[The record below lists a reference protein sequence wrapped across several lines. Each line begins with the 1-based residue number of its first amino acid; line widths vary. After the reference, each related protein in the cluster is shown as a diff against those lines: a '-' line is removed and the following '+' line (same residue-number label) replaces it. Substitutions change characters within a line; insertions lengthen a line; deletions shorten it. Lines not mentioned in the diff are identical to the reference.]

1 MNDPGGPPLP
11 EALLAPLLDTAA
23 DRLRDLAPA
32 DVPLSLR
39 PLVGFDRR
47 GLSRGAARQQL
58 LRALEGEEGFRKEMF
73 DRFLERP
80 EVNDALERWSSAD
93 AVALADD
100 AADRADLPFLAS
112 VLYAARPDGWIFGL
126 GAVVATYERRRTEQ
140 AVDDDVKAL
149 QTRVAN
155 LDEARRRAES
165 ARDEAA
171 ASVQRVERELRDERR
186 SRRAREE
193 EAQRH
198 ADVAAR
204 RAEALERE
212 LAEAREKAD
221 AIETRLRREVERVRG
236 IESELRTARA
246 DTARAERELADALEA
261 DPGRAASLSATELQA
276 LADAAELARRVADGL
291 GVLAGRTSAARET
304 PSPGTKP
311 AGASASTATAAP
323 AAAPRPAAGKPGRER
338 SRRPR
343 VPGGL
348 VADTPEGV
356 GALLRTPGVVM
367 VVDGYNVSMRG
378 WPDAPPSLQRDR
390 LVAGLT
396 ELQLRTRCGVVC
408 VFDGADVGPVPSSR
422 RSGVRVVFSKPGEDA
437 DPVVVRE
444 VASRSGHG
452 PVLAVSSDGWVR
464 EHAEASGALVVGA
477 NALLGALRG

>member
-1 MNDPGGPPLP
+1 
-11 EALLAPLLDTAA
+11 
-23 DRLRDLAPA
+23 
-32 DVPLSLR
+32 
-39 PLVGFDRR
+39 
-47 GLSRGAARQQL
+47 
-58 LRALEGEEGFRKEMF
+58 MF

-80 EVNDALERWSSAD
+80 EVNDAVERWSTLE
-93 AVALADD
+93 AVALVDD
-100 AADRADLPFLAS
+100 AADRADLPLLAS
-112 VLYAARPDGWIFGL
+112 VLYAARPDGWTFGL
-126 GAVVATYERRRTEQ
+126 GVAVATYERRRTEQ

-149 QTRVAN
+149 QTRVAS
-155 LDEARRRAES
+155 LDEARRRAEG
-165 ARDEAA
+165 ARDEAI

-204 RAEALERE
+204 RAESLERE
-212 LAEAREKAD
+212 LAEGREKAD

-236 IESELRTARA
+236 IETELRTARA

-261 DPGRAASLSATELQA
+261 EPGRAASLSATELQA

-291 GVLAGRTSAARET
+291 GVLAGRTSAALD
-304 PSPGTKP
+304 PQSSGAKP
-311 AGASASTATAAP
+311 TTASTPAP
-323 AAAPRPAAGKPGRER
+323 VERSAPGKPGRER
-338 SRRPR
+338 NRRPR

-356 GALLRTPGVVM
+356 GALLRTPGVVL

-378 WPDAPPSLQRDR
+378 WPDAPPSLQRER

>member
-1 MNDPGGPPLP
+1 MTGIGGPPLP

-23 DRLRDLAPA
+23 DRLRDLEPA
-32 DVPLSLR
+32 EVPLSLR

-58 LRALEGEEGFRKEMF
+58 LRALETEEGFRKEMF

-80 EVNDALERWSSAD
+80 EVNDALETWSTAD
-93 AVALADD
+93 AVALVDA
-100 AADRADLPFLAS
+100 AADRADLPLLTSA
-112 VLYAARPDGWIFGL
+112 LYAARPDGWLFGL
-126 GAVVATYERRRTEQ
+126 GVAVAMFERRRSDQ

-149 QTRVAN
+149 QSRVST
-155 LDEARRRAES
+155 LDEAKRRAET
-165 ARDEAA
+165 AREEAI
-171 ASVQRVERELRDERR
+171 ASVQRVERELREERR

-204 RAEALERE
+204 RAETLERD
-212 LAEAREKAD
+212 LAEARREAD

-236 IESELRTARA
+236 IESELRAARA
-246 DTARAERELADALEA
+246 DTARAERELADALDA
-261 DPGRAASLSATELQA
+261 DPVRAASLTATELQA

-291 GVLAGRTSAARET
+291 GVLAGRTSVARDLPTTVPGGGAAAGSGSSST
-304 PSPGTKP
+304 P
-311 AGASASTATAAP
+311 AAP
-323 AAAPRPAAGKPGRER
+323 APQAKTGRDR
-338 SRRPR
+338 GRRPR

-348 VADTPEGV
+348 IADSPEGV
-356 GALLRTPGVVM
+356 DALLRTPGVVL

-378 WPDAPPSLQRDR
+378 WPDTPPSHQRDR

-422 RSGVRVVFSKPGEDA
+422 RSGVRVVFSAPGEDA

-444 VASRSGHG
+444 VASRAGHG

-477 NALLGALRG
+477 NALLGVLRG

>member
-1 MNDPGGPPLP
+1 
-11 EALLAPLLDTAA
+11 LLDTAA

-58 LRALEGEEGFRKEMF
+58 LRALETEEGFRKEMF

-80 EVNDALERWSSAD
+80 EVNDALERWSTAD
-93 AVALADD
+93 AVSLADD

-149 QTRVAN
+149 QTRVAT

-165 ARDEAA
+165 ARDEAV

-204 RAEALERE
+204 RAETLERE
-212 LAEAREKAD
+212 LTQAREEAD

-236 IESELRTARA
+236 MESELRTARA
-246 DTARAERELADALEA
+246 DTARAERELAEALEA
-261 DPGRAASLSATELQA
+261 DPGRAASLSATEIQA

-291 GVLAGRTSAARET
+291 GVLAGRTSAALET
-304 PSPGTKP
+304 QPGTKP
-311 AGASASTATAAP
+311 SGAGSTAGGAAP
-323 AAAPRPAAGKPGRER
+323 IQRPPSGKPTRER

-378 WPDAPPSLQRDR
+378 WPDAAPSLQRDR

-444 VASRSGHG
+444 VASRAGHG

>member
-1 MNDPGGPPLP
+1 VNDPGGPPLP

-58 LRALEGEEGFRKEMF
+58 LRALETEEGFRKEMF

-80 EVNDALERWSSAD
+80 EVNDALERWSTAD
-93 AVALADD
+93 AVSLVDD

-165 ARDEAA
+165 ARDEAV

-204 RAEALERE
+204 RAETLERE

-246 DTARAERELADALEA
+246 DTARAEHELAEALEA

-291 GVLAGRTSAARET
+291 GVLAGRTSAALE
-304 PSPGTKP
+304 PVPGTKP
-311 AGASASTATAAP
+311 SGAGSSPTGVAP
-323 AAAPRPAAGKPGRER
+323 APRSPSGKPARER

-444 VASRSGHG
+444 VASRAGHG

>member
-1 MNDPGGPPLP
+1 VNDPGGPPLP

-23 DRLRDLAPA
+23 DRLRELAPA

-58 LRALEGEEGFRKEMF
+58 LRALETEEGFRKEMF

-80 EVNDALERWSSAD
+80 EVNDALERWSTAD
-93 AVALADD
+93 AVSLVDD

-204 RAEALERE
+204 RAETLERE

-236 IESELRTARA
+236 IESELRTARG
-246 DTARAERELADALEA
+246 DTARAERELAEALEA
-261 DPGRAASLSATELQA
+261 DPGKAASLSATELQA

-291 GVLAGRTSAARET
+291 GVLAGRTSAALE
-304 PSPGTKP
+304 PLPGAKP
-311 AGASASTATAAP
+311 AGAGSSASGSAP
-323 AAAPRPAAGKPGRER
+323 AQRPPSAKPSRER